1 MLDRLAGLVV
11 RRRWPVL
18 LTALGALVVA
28 GAFGGNVADRLTGGG
43 FDDPASA
50 SYRADQFLE
59 EHFGVVEPNVVLLV
73 DAPAGTTVDDPAL
86 AAAGAALTG
95 ELAAEPDI
103 GPAFSYWTLGSTPA
117 LRSED
122 GTQALV
128 LAAIP
133 GDDDHVSDV
142 IEELSP
148 RYSRPGDAGAPTVRV
163 GGMAEVYRQVA
174 DQIERDLQRAEL
186 ITLPIT
192 MILLVL
198 IFGSVVAASL
208 PLAVGVFAVIGT
220 FFVLRVL
227 SSFTD
232 VSVYALNLTTA
243 LGLGLAIDY
252 SLFIVSRYREELAR
266 GLTTADA
273 IRRTLAT
280 AGRTVIFSAMTVA
293 ISLAA
298 LLVFPLVFLRSF
310 AYAGIVVVALAGA
323 ASVVVLPALLAA
335 LGPRVNRL
343 RIGRPRATP
352 AQLEA
357 RGTGFWHRVASA
369 VMRRPVISAVA
380 VLAVLGILGAPFLG
394 IRLGLGDDRVLP
406 ESASSHQVQDDIRT
420 HFGSNEANAL
430 QVVARDLGP
439 AAAATPA
446 ERDAAIAA
454 YAREL
459 STIPGVARVDALT
472 GSYAAGQ
479 ALPADVGAE
488 AATAR
493 FVDPAGGAATWWSV
507 VPSVE
512 PLSEDGEQLAHD
524 VRDAAAP
531 FETLVAGP
539 SAALV
544 DTKASLFSRMPLAL
558 GIIALVTFVVMFL
571 MVGSVLVP
579 VKALVLN
586 LFSLSATFGA
596 MVFIFQSG
604 HLSGLLDFTATG
616 SITATMPILMFCIAF
631 GLSMDYEVFLLSRI
645 KEEYDRTGDNEH
657 SVALGLERTGRIV
670 TAAAAL
676 LSFVFLA
683 FATSGIS
690 FIKMFGLGLALAV
703 VMDATLVRGVL
714 VPAFMRLAG
723 RANWWAP
730 GPMRRLY
737 ERVGWSER
745 DTLPTPSGTGPH
757 DGARAADDGER
768 ELTPAGR

>member
-1 MLDRLAGLVV
+1 
-11 RRRWPVL
+11 
-18 LTALGALVVA
+18 
-28 GAFGGNVADRLTGGG
+28 
-43 FDDPASA
+43 
-50 SYRADQFLE
+50 
-59 EHFGVVEPNVVLLV
+59 
-73 DAPAGTTVDDPAL
+73 
-86 AAAGAALTG
+86 
-95 ELAAEPDI
+95 
-103 GPAFSYWTLGSTPA
+103 
-117 LRSED
+117 
-122 GTQALV
+122 
-128 LAAIP
+128 
-133 GDDDHVSDV
+133 
-142 IEELSP
+142 
-148 RYSRPGDAGAPTVRV
+148 
-163 GGMAEVYRQVA
+163 
-174 DQIERDLQRAEL
+174 
-186 ITLPIT
+186 
-192 MILLVL
+192 
-198 IFGSVVAASL
+198 
-208 PLAVGVFAVIGT
+208 
-220 FFVLRVL
+220 
-227 SSFTD
+227 
-232 VSVYALNLTTA
+232 
-243 LGLGLAIDY
+243 
-252 SLFIVSRYREELAR
+252 
-266 GLTTADA
+266 
-273 IRRTLAT
+273 
-280 AGRTVIFSAMTVA
+280 
-293 ISLAA
+293 
-298 LLVFPLVFLRSF
+298 
-310 AYAGIVVVALAGA
+310 
-323 ASVVVLPALLAA
+323 
-335 LGPRVNRL
+335 
-343 RIGRPRATP
+343 
-352 AQLEA
+352 
-357 RGTGFWHRVASA
+357 
-369 VMRRPVISAVA
+369 
-380 VLAVLGILGAPFLG
+380 
-394 IRLGLGDDRVLP
+394 
-406 ESASSHQVQDDIRT
+406 
-420 HFGSNEANAL
+420 
-430 QVVARDLGP
+430 
-439 AAAATPA
+439 
-446 ERDAAIAA
+446 
-454 YAREL
+454 
-459 STIPGVARVDALT
+459 
-472 GSYAAGQ
+472 
-479 ALPADVGAE
+479 LPADVGAE

-604 HLSGLLDFTATG
+604 HFSGLLDFTATG